1 MSKRKS
7 VAVPLETKTNV
18 FPWWIVRMGIVFLVL
33 FFYAQTR
40 EFGFTLDDD
49 IFYQKHQSVQ
59 EGVVGIGDLFTH
71 GSMEKFDGTTG
82 LQPYR
87 PITLLSF
94 TLERIRFDNDPG
106 SSHMV
111 NVVLYILLLQV
122 LLSVLIRL
130 FSDDSKPWIIG
141 ALMIYLLHPM
151 HVEVVASVKSRDE
164 LLAALFGFMAW
175 NSYLKSSENNFN
187 NIIQWILSAAFL
199 MLALLS
205 KESAIVFLVILPLS
219 VWQLKGKEIKKLIAP
234 GLPLLLVVISFL
246 WIRHQIVGT
255 VSAGRGIAA
264 LDNVL
269 SLAQETSE
277 LWATKMEILAK
288 YLQLLFIPWP
298 LSWDYSNAQIPL
310 VGWSDYRAWIG
321 LIVHL
326 GLLGIAIWG
335 FRKWA
340 VISFSILFYLISTS
354 PTNNLFF
361 LNGATV
367 AERFLFVP
375 SFGYA
380 LLLGWCVYQLLSRY
394 QPDLKKATNY
404 YRVSIGIIAL
414 IYSFIINSR
423 IPDWSSNMR
432 LFESGVKVSPN
443 SSKAN
448 QAYATELENRARE
461 SQNPAERAA
470 FTEKAMRYFHQSLAI
485 MPGNADA
492 ALKLGQIHDMEG
504 RKDSAIVYYQRSIAV
519 KPQYYIALNNLGAI
533 YAARKQ
539 FDLALD
545 CFRRSYQADTA
556 QELTLINLMVVH
568 YNKQQ
573 KDSVRYFG
581 NKALGLGFGNP
592 KIQELMR

>member
-1 MSKRKS
+1 
-7 VAVPLETKTNV
+7 
-18 FPWWIVRMGIVFLVL
+18 
-33 FFYAQTR
+33 
-40 EFGFTLDDD
+40 
-49 IFYQKHQSVQ
+49 
-59 EGVVGIGDLFTH
+59 
-71 GSMEKFDGTTG
+71 
-82 LQPYR
+82 
-87 PITLLSF
+87 
-94 TLERIRFDNDPG
+94 
-106 SSHMV
+106 
-111 NVVLYILLLQV
+111 
-122 LLSVLIRL
+122 
-130 FSDDSKPWIIG
+130 
-141 ALMIYLLHPM
+141 MIYLLQPL

-175 NSYLKSSENNFN
+175 NSYLKSSENNFKK
-187 NIIQWILSAAFL
+187 ISDWILPAAFL

-219 VWQLKGKEIKKLIAP
+219 VWQLKGKEIKKIIAP
-234 GLPLLLVVISFL
+234 GLPLLLAVISFL

-269 SLAQETSE
+269 SLAQGTSE

-310 VGWSDYRAWIG
+310 VGWIDYRALIG
-321 LIVHL
+321 LIAHL
-326 GLLGIAIWG
+326 VLLGVAIWG

-380 LLLGWCVYQLLSRY
+380 LLLGWGVYQLLSRY

-404 YRVSIGIIAL
+404 YRITIGIIAL
-414 IYSFIINSR
+414 IYCFIISSR

-432 LFESGVKVSPN
+432 LFESGVKASPN

-461 SQNPAERAA
+461 SQNPAERAV

-504 RKDSAIVYYQRSIAV
+504 RKDSAVIYYQRSIAV

-533 YAARKQ
+533 YAGRKQ

-581 NKALGLGFGNP
+581 NKALGLGFENP